1 MNLLIPY
8 ALLRHHPDP
17 VLNEFTYGDS
27 GQPAHRLK
35 SDLHKG
41 DYVFFHIGRNGK
53 KYITAYYVVDRV
65 LDTVD
70 ACRDKAIRAKYKN
83 PHIIECLAKQR
94 PKNGEDDALV
104 FGDPIT
110 SQVFERPI
118 LFDSVLAKKLT
129 LNVKFLEK
137 RTEAQAIGSATRQW
151 RELTDKDVKVLLKE
165 LAKDKGR
172 FLRPSLR
179 ATDEV
184 GETLER
190 DIENYIARNP
200 SLLGKGLRLVRRQEP
215 LGIGRLDLLF
225 ENKQGDLVVVELKLN
240 RIGRDAIRQIKAYIH
255 DLREANKESN
265 ISGVIVCSGVMPAFE
280 EELRKQQDIRILVY
294 GWDLRVL
301 PW

>member
-1 MNLLIPY
+1 M
-8 ALLRHHPDP
+8 RHHPDP
-17 VLNEFTYGDS
+17 LLNEFTYGDS
-27 GQPAHRLK
+27 GQSARKLK
-35 SDLHKG
+35 SALHKG
-41 DYVFFHIGRNGK
+41 DYVFFHIGGNGK

-70 ACRDKAIRAKYKN
+70 ACQDKAIRAKYKN
-83 PHIIECLAKQR
+83 LHIIECVAKKR
-94 PKNGEDDALV
+94 PKNDEDDALV

-118 LFDSVLAKKLT
+118 LFDTVLAKKLT
-129 LNVKFLEK
+129 LNIKFPK
-137 RTEAQAIGSATRQW
+137 DRTEAQAIGAATRQW
-151 RELTDKDVKVLLKE
+151 RELTDKDVNVLLRQ
-165 LAKDKGR
+165 LAADKGR
-172 FLRPSLR
+172 FLRPALR

-190 DIENYIARNP
+190 DIENYTARNP

-225 ENKQGDLVVVELKLN
+225 ENKQGHLVVVELKLN

-255 DLREANKESN
+255 DLRQEDKEKK

-294 GWDLRVL
+294 GWDLRVVA
-301 PW
+301 W